1 MEIIK
6 GIEIHDLG
14 IYIIK
19 HKIFVI
25 ADMHLGYEESLN
37 VKGIL
42 IPRIQYKDT
51 YDKLKKILD
60 NLDVETVIIT
70 GDFKHEFGVISE
82 TEWRNTL
89 QIIDLFFEYAKRVIV
104 IKGNH
109 DVNLGPI
116 ARKRNVEIIPYVKFD
131 EILICHGDEI
141 LDCDDFYK
149 SRIIIIGHE
158 HPAVGIKFKN
168 KYESYKCFLKG
179 KWENKILIVLPAFN
193 LLTIG
198 TDILRSKL
206 LSPFLQKNLSD
217 FEVFAIQDSKIYNFG
232 KLKNIPNE

>member
-116 ARKRNVEIIPYVKFD
+116 ARKRNVEIIFSKNDTVKF
-131 EILICHGDEI
+131 H
-141 LDCDDFYK
+141 FAHYQ
-149 SRIIIIGHE
+149 
-158 HPAVGIKFKN
+158 IKYF
-168 KYESYKCFLKG
+168 
-179 KWENKILIVLPAFN
+179 
-193 LLTIG
+193 
-198 TDILRSKL
+198 
-206 LSPFLQKNLSD
+206 
-217 FEVFAIQDSKIYNFG
+217 FG
-232 KLKNIPNE
+232 YF